1 VRDAEGKEELK
12 NFGAENVLV
21 QESMTFQ
28 NDIAELTQ
36 RLETTAVFDGVGA
49 ELVNRIAPS
58 LPPHATVYSYGV
70 LGKESLFSIDG
81 RLLMAKDLALK
92 SFSNFRSPTVR
103 NP

>member
-1 VRDAEGKEELK
+1 MAISAYVPLKVCTIVYTTRFGLAAGGRVPSRFRLADRGGVVRDAEGKEELK

-49 ELVNRIAPS
+49 ELVNRIAP
-58 LPPHATVYSYGV
+58 
-70 LGKESLFSIDG
+70 FSAPI
-81 RLLMAKDLALK
+81 
-92 SFSNFRSPTVR
+92 
-103 NP
+103 